1 MIIDV
6 VYKLCFFSEVKNITG
21 GLNDCVTVVGGV
33 LDSEGGRLITT
44 GMDLIDPAV
53 DIALRTSKD
62 PLKLFDK
69 LNQAQVFK
77 ANQILGNLGTAF
89 QLVGSAQVVSN
100 ILSDAATGQAN
111 IGNASD
117 TLVNIAGYTPAK
129 LLFMP
134 AQLATL
140 AADVLNEGS
149 VAATLA
155 TTIENAQKTQ
165 SGFLTRI
172 DQLAT
177 SIARGQITGEAAQ
190 ATSARDVSQLKS
202 ELERRSD
209 AYRD

>member
-1 MIIDV
+1 M
-6 VYKLCFFSEVKNITG
+6 
-21 GLNDCVTVVGGV
+21 
-33 LDSEGGRLITT
+33 
-44 GMDLIDPAV
+44 
-53 DIALRTSKD
+53 
-62 PLKLFDK
+62 LFRS
-69 LNQAQVFK
+69 
-77 ANQILGNLGTAF
+77 LGNLGTAF

-165 SGFLTRI
+165 SGFLTRM

-177 SIARGQITGEAAQ
+177 SIARGQITVEAAQ
-190 ATSARDVSQLKS
+190 ATYARDVSQLKS
-202 ELERRSD
+202 ELESLSD
-209 AYRD
+209 LYRGWNGGVVTGVLVMTGNGSNLMKFGKAVEDSLAAISGFSFDQVRYASAAKVLVGN